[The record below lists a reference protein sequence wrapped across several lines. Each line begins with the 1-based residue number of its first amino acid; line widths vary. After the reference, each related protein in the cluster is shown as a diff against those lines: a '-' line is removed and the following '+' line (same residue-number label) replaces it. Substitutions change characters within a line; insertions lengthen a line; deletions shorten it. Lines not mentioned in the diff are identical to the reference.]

1 MATDATEALA
11 ARVRALLA
19 DGPDAADVDER
30 RMFGGVAVLVGGRM
44 AVAASGHGGLMVR
57 GTPEDAATWQ
67 AEPGV
72 GPVVMRGSPS
82 RGWVLVD
89 PDHLDDEALETW
101 VARGVARAR
110 ALAVEDGPRAS
121 RGRRAAGR
129 AG

>member
-1 MATDATEALA
+1 MADDALA

-30 RMFGGVAVLVGGRM
+30 RMFGGVAFLVGGRM
-44 AVAASGHGGLMVR
+44 AVAASGQGGLMVR
-57 GTPEDAATWQ
+57 GAPEDATAWQ

-72 GPVVMRGSPS
+72 GPLLMRGSPS

-89 PDHLDDEALETW
+89 VDPLDDDALEAW
-101 VARGVARAR
+101 VARGVAHVRV
-110 ALAVEDGPRAS
+110 LAAEGAPRGS